1 MSRYQYFDHC
11 PANRTLDNI
20 IVKQSNYVP
29 EQGTSLLQSCDI
41 SFGPTHALPPWAA
54 GGLVHERER
63 VFVPPPQVTL
73 HSLQFPQ
80 AVQPPFTEEKKKMIV
95 AIMCT
100 VEKLLI
106 VFLPGHIV
114 SLLQSC
120 VISFKPRQVFPPWAA
135 GGLVHERKRVFVP
148 PPHDTLHLLQF
159 PQAVQPPSTLIWD
172 KTITIIIA
180 IHQFD
185 RFFQINL

>member
-54 GGLVHERER
+54 GWLVHERER

-73 HSLQFPQ
+73 HSLQFPHV
-80 AVQPPFTEEKKKMIV
+80 VQPPFTGEGKKDCSDNVHRREAMNCLSTWTHCIFV
-95 AIMCT
+95 AVLC
-100 VEKLLI
+100 
-106 VFLPGHIV
+106 H
-114 SLLQSC
+114 
-120 VISFKPRQVFPPWAA
+120 
-135 GGLVHERKRVFVP
+135 
-148 PPHDTLHLLQF
+148 
-159 PQAVQPPSTLIWD
+159 
-172 KTITIIIA
+172 
-180 IHQFD
+180 
-185 RFFQINL
+185 FF